1 MNQSIISLS
10 FRWLSKKLLSLIFIL
25 GILIIGGLITSNF
38 RNYQASKEAL
48 PKLERLIENLNV
60 KAYVI
65 QKESLNRISKLKNYS
80 LDSLNIQLKNVIID
94 IQKKQNDDN
103 NLGFRKSILGTD
115 EYIEHKKL
123 ELEILTLQEEKT
135 YLTQLSSN
143 KSAEQDLEEL
153 RQKHIKAYNELK
165 QFEKNNPI
173 RKLLYLGEHEA
184 LYQQN
189 QTASENYKIQL
200 KRVQNLRLI
209 KSQFNLNKKKIADV
223 FASVN
228 LEIDSHKKKI
238 SSWFGQFYNNISDR
252 FMQALWIL
260 ILATLSPV
268 IFRAV
273 FYYVLAPLASRR
285 PPICIYPNES
295 GKVDSY
301 LANPNGGQLSP
312 EKISAVSIQLNFS
325 ENEEVLIH
333 PDYIQSSS
341 FAGKQDTKWLLS
353 NSFPLSSI
361 LSGMLALSRIR
372 TDSNETIIISSTN
385 DPLSEIGII
394 SLPQGAA
401 MVLQPR
407 SLVGV
412 LQSRNLPIRIT
423 RHWRLFSLHAWLT
436 LQLRYLVFHGPAKL
450 IIKGCRGV
458 RVELAGNGRRI
469 SQSATIGFSANLKY
483 ATTRCE
489 TFFPYLTVRQSLLN
503 DTFTGEHGY
512 YLYEE
517 LPRNNTNSGITTRG
531 LEGVSDAVMKVFGI

>member
-1 MNQSIISLS
+1 MNQSIISIS
-10 FRWLSKKLLSLIFIL
+10 FRWLSKKLLSFIFIL
-25 GILIIGGLITSNF
+25 GILIIGGLITNNF
-38 RNYQASKEAL
+38 RNYQASREAL
-48 PKLERLIENLNV
+48 PKLERLIEDLNV
-60 KAYVI
+60 RASVI
-65 QKESLNRISKLKNYS
+65 QKESLDRISKLKNDS
-80 LDSLNIQLKNVIID
+80 LDSLNLQLKNVIIN
-94 IQKKQNDDN
+94 IQKKQNDDD
-103 NLGFRKSILGTD
+103 NLGLRKSILGTD
-115 EYIEHKKL
+115 EYLEHKKL
-123 ELEILTLQEEKT
+123 ELEILILQEEQT
-135 YLTQLSSN
+135 YLTQLSSKKN
-143 KSAEQDLEEL
+143 AEQDLETL
-153 RQKHIKAYNELK
+153 RQKHIKAYSELK
-165 QFEKNNPI
+165 VFEENNPI
-173 RKLLYLGEHEA
+173 RRQFYLGTHEA

-189 QTASENYKIQL
+189 QIANENYQNQL
-200 KRVQNLRLI
+200 KRVQKLRLL
-209 KSQFNLNKKKIADV
+209 KSQFNVSKNKIAEV
-223 FASVN
+223 FAPVN
-228 LEIDSHKKKI
+228 LEINSHRGKI
-238 SSWFGQFYNNISDR
+238 SSWFGQFYKNISDR
-252 FMQALWIL
+252 LIQAIWIL

-273 FYYVLAPLASRR
+273 FYYMLAPLASRR

-301 LANPNGGQLSP
+301 LSTPNGAQLSP
-312 EKISAVSIQLNFS
+312 EKISAVSIQLSFN

-341 FAGKQDTKWLLS
+341 IAGKQDTKWLFS

-372 TDSNETIIISSTN
+372 TDYNETIVISSTN

-394 SLPQGAA
+394 SLPEGAA

-412 LQSRNLPIRIT
+412 LQNRSMPIRIT

-458 RVELAGNGRRI
+458 RLEAAGNGRRI
-469 SQSATIGFSANLKY
+469 SQSATIGFSAKLKY

-503 DTFTGEHGY
+503 DTFSGEHGY
-512 YLYEE
+512 YVYEE